1 MKIPF
6 LDLQAVN
13 NQYRGELLEVI
24 TRVLDSGWYVKG
36 KEVQDFEIDFANY
49 CGTEHCIG
57 VGNGLD
63 ALSLIF
69 RSYKELGY
77 LKEGDEVI
85 VPANTY
91 IASIL
96 SITENNLVPI
106 LVEPEETTYN
116 ISPEKVLEAI
126 TENTKAILAVH
137 LYGHL
142 ADMQSLREIAS
153 QNNLL
158 IVEDCAQAHGASK
171 NGIKAGNWGSASA
184 FSFYPGKV
192 LGALGDAGCVTT
204 NDKDLAEMVMILGN
218 YGSKEKYKN
227 LYLGINSRL
236 DEIQAAI
243 LKLKLSYLDEE
254 IEFRRKVAS
263 KYLSGI
269 NNIKI
274 TLPEYRFP
282 DEHVFHLFVIRVE
295 DRKDFSEYLKLNN
308 IETLIHYPI
317 APHHQRA
324 YKNMSELTFPISEAI
339 HNEIISLPISP
350 VISDEDVNKVIEVVN
365 NY

>member
-13 NQYRGELLEVI
+13 NQYRSELLEVM
-24 TRVLDSGWYVKG
+24 TKVLDSGWYVKG
-36 KEVQDFEIDFANY
+36 KEVQDFETDFANY
-49 CGTEHCIG
+49 CGTEYCIG

-69 RSYKELGY
+69 RSYKELKY

-96 SITENNLVPI
+96 SVTENNLVPI
-106 LVEPEETTYN
+106 LVEPLETTYN

-126 TENTKAILAVH
+126 TEKTKAILAVH

-142 ADMQSLREIAS
+142 ADMQSLKDIAN

-171 NGIKAGNWGSASA
+171 NGIKAGNWGSSSA

-243 LKLKLSYLDEE
+243 LKLKLSYLDKE
-254 IEFRRKVAS
+254 IDFRRKVAS

-269 NNIKI
+269 NNKKI
-274 TLPEYRFP
+274 TLP
-282 DEHVFHLFVIRVE
+282 DVFHLFVIRVE